1 MLLLLALV
9 FIGVFLVAGLLMAAS
24 SAGASERTK
33 HTLERLDAI
42 LASDVNRTKEELVN
56 IRKEELL
63 SAIPVLNQLLLR
75 MEIAPKLR
83 RLLYHADVNWTP
95 GGLIL
100 IAVTAWIV
108 GSYLAYLKTGVVIFS
123 MILGLIPAAAPFA
136 YVLYKRGKRFDKF
149 EADLPAALDLMV
161 TGLRSGQSLISVI
174 GLVSQEIADPI
185 GREFRVC
192 YDEQNYGLELRTALE
207 NLAVRA
213 PLPDV
218 RIIVTAILI
227 QKESG
232 GNLAEVLE
240 KCAHVIRE
248 RFRLK
253 REIRTKTAQGR
264 LTGWILTFLPI
275 GLGMLL
281 YTVNPKGISLLWT
294 HPLGV
299 KMLYTAC
306 VMTLIGG
313 LVIRK
318 IIRIRV

>member
-1 MLLLLALV
+1 MLPLLALV
-9 FIGVFLVAGLLMAAS
+9 FIAVFVVAGLVIAATG
-24 SAGASERTK
+24 AGASERTK
-33 HTLERLDAI
+33 QTMERLDAI
-42 LASDVNRTKEELVN
+42 LAADVNKTKEELVN
-56 IRKEELL
+56 IRKEELF
-63 SAIPVLNQLLLR
+63 SAIPLLNRVLLR

-83 RLLYHADVNWTP
+83 RLLYHADVKWTP
-95 GGLIL
+95 GGLLL
-100 IAVTAWIV
+100 IALSAWVV
-108 GSYLAYLKTGVVIFS
+108 GSYLAYLKTGVVFFS
-123 MILGLIPAAAPFA
+123 LLLGLVPGAAPFA
-136 YVLYKRGKRFDKF
+136 YVFYKRRKRFDKF
-149 EADLPAALDLMV
+149 EADLPGALDLMV
-161 TGLRSGQSLISVI
+161 TGLRAGQSMISVI
-174 GLVSQEIADPI
+174 GLVAQEVADPI
-185 GREFRVC
+185 GREFRSC

-207 NLAVRA
+207 NLSARV
-213 PLPDV
+213 PLQDV
-218 RIIVTAILI
+218 RIMVTAILI
-227 QKESG
+227 QKETG

-275 GLGMLL
+275 ALAMLL

-294 HPLGV
+294 NPLGV

-306 VMTLIGG
+306 GMTIIGG